1 MGITDATDDTARA
14 DDQSGTKRM
23 LGITASSF
31 VAVPADIPLVNEF
44 PVHTLALIAVYT
56 LATVLIWVFVG
67 YPLLMLRFALVH
79 KGAKKN
85 YAFQPFFSILVPTFN
100 EEAVIE
106 KRIQN
111 LQALRYPKDKYE
123 ILVID
128 SGSSDATTR
137 IVERL
142 CAEDGAPRT
151 KLVCEDERMGKASA
165 INCGSAHAAGDIILV
180 TDANAFF
187 DADVLAELGP
197 HFERAEIGGVGG
209 RYVVSNPEN
218 PLPRTEQFYWDL
230 ETLLRTGE
238 SALDSAC
245 LFQGEINAW
254 RKSIVDADTAM
265 IGEDLDMSI
274 AIRKKGYKVAFE
286 PNAICY
292 EPSPTSFS
300 EQRTQKQRRCLGT
313 IQNIFKHWRYLF
325 VPTDWYRLIIFPSH
339 KGLLMATPFM
349 FFGILVCYT
358 LIWNPFVVLDHI
370 FIMSALFLILLAVYL
385 RFGPQLHR
393 ADVSTRPV
401 KFSFL
406 RVAGY
411 VLFDEYLLLV
421 AWIAFFSR
429 RYSVLWEKIDSTRA
443 GAEPAELNLD

>member
-1 MGITDATDDTARA
+1 MIP
-14 DDQSGTKRM
+14 QP
-23 LGITASSF
+23 F
-31 VAVPADIPLVNEF
+31 VTLDIVVLYL
-44 PVHTLALIAVYT
+44 LAFL
-56 LATVLIWVFVG
+56 LIWVFSG

-79 KGAKKN
+79 KGDKKN

-111 LQALRYPKDKYE
+111 LRALRYPKHKYE

-128 SGSSDATTR
+128 SGSSDATKR
-137 IVERL
+137 IVQRL
-142 CAEDGAPRT
+142 CAEGGAPRT
-151 KLVCEDERMGKASA
+151 KLVCEDERRGKASA

-180 TDANAFF
+180 TDANSFF
-187 DADVLAELGP
+187 DANVLAELGP
-197 HFERAEIGGVGG
+197 HFERPEIGGVGG
-209 RYVVSNPEN
+209 RYMVSNPDN

-292 EPSPTSFS
+292 EPSPTSFG

-325 VPTDWYRLIIFPSH
+325 VPRDWYRLIIFPSH
-339 KGLLMATPFM
+339 KGLLMASPFM
-349 FFGILVCYT
+349 FLGILVGYI
-358 LIWNPFVVLDHI
+358 LIWNPLVVLDHI
-370 FIMSALFLILLAVYL
+370 FIMSALFLIMLAVYL
-385 RFGPQLHR
+385 RYGPRLYR
-393 ADVSTRPV
+393 ADASTRPA

-406 RVAGY
+406 RVARY
-411 VLFDEYLLLV
+411 VLFDEYLLLL
-421 AWIAFFSR
+421 AWRDFFFR
-429 RYSVLWEKIDSTRA
+429 RYSVLWEKIDSTRESV
-443 GAEPAELNLD
+443 EPVEPL

>member
-1 MGITDATDDTARA
+1 MIP
-14 DDQSGTKRM
+14 QP
-23 LGITASSF
+23 F
-31 VAVPADIPLVNEF
+31 VTLDIVVLYL
-44 PVHTLALIAVYT
+44 LAFL
-56 LATVLIWVFVG
+56 LIWVFAG

-79 KGAKKN
+79 KGAKRTMH
-85 YAFQPFFSILVPTFN
+85 FSLSSPFLCLRSMKRQLS
-100 EEAVIE
+100 
-106 KRIQN
+106 KSRIQN
-111 LQALRYPKDKYE
+111 LRALRYPKDKYE

-128 SGSSDATTR
+128 SGSSDATKS
-137 IVERL
+137 IVQRL
-142 CAEDGAPRT
+142 CAEGGAPRT
-151 KLVCEDERMGKASA
+151 KLVCEDERRGKASA

-180 TDANAFF
+180 TDANSFF
-187 DADVLAELGP
+187 DANVLAELGP
-197 HFERAEIGGVGG
+197 HFERPEIGGVGG

-254 RKSIVDADTAM
+254 RKCIVDADTAM

-300 EQRTQKQRRCLGT
+300 EQRTQKKRRCLGT

-325 VPTDWYRLIIFPSH
+325 VPRDWYRLIIFPSH
-339 KGLLMATPFM
+339 KGLLMVTPFM
-349 FFGILVCYT
+349 FLGIFLGYT
-358 LIWNPFVVLDHI
+358 LIWNPLVVLGHM
-370 FIMSALFLILLAVYL
+370 FIMSALFLILLSVYL
-385 RFGPQLHR
+385 RFVPRLHQ
-393 ADVSTRPV
+393 ADASTRPA

-406 RVAGY
+406 RVARY
-411 VLFDEYLLLV
+411 VLFDEYLLLL
-421 AWIAFFSR
+421 AWRDFFFR

-443 GAEPAELNLD
+443 GVEPAEPPSG

>member
-1 MGITDATDDTARA
+1 
-14 DDQSGTKRM
+14 M
-23 LGITASSF
+23 LGITSF
-31 VAVPADIPLVNEF
+31 AAVPAEIPLVNAF
-44 PVHTLALIAVYT
+44 PVHTLALIAVYA
-56 LATVLIWVFVG
+56 LAALLIWVFVG

-79 KGAKKN
+79 KGARKN

-106 KRIQN
+106 ARIQN
-111 LQALRYPKDKYE
+111 LRALRYPKDKYE

-128 SGSSDATTR
+128 SGSTDATKR

-142 CAEDGAPRT
+142 CAEGEAPLT
-151 KLVCEDERMGKASA
+151 KLVCENERRGKASA
-165 INCGSAHAAGDIILV
+165 INCGSAEAAGDIILV

-187 DADVLAELGP
+187 DVNVLAELGP

-209 RYVVSNPEN
+209 RYMVSNPDN
-218 PLPRTEQFYWDL
+218 PLPLTEQFYWDL

-274 AIRKKGYKVAFE
+274 AIRKKGYKVEFE

-313 IQNIFKHWRYLF
+313 IQNIFKHWRYLI
-325 VPTDWYRLIIFPSH
+325 VPRDWYRLIIFPSH

-349 FFGILVCYT
+349 FIGILIGYI
-358 LIWNPFVVLDHI
+358 LLWNPLLVLSHL

-385 RFGPQLHR
+385 RFVPRLHQ
-393 ADVSTRPV
+393 ADASTRPA

-406 RVAGY
+406 RVARY
-411 VLFDEYLLLV
+411 VLFDEYLLVL
-421 AWIAFFSR
+421 AWKDFLFR

-443 GAEPAELNLD
+443 GVESAEPPSG

>member
-1 MGITDATDDTARA
+1 
-14 DDQSGTKRM
+14 M
-23 LGITASSF
+23 LGITSF
-31 VAVPADIPLVNEF
+31 AAVPAEIPLVNVF
-44 PVHTLALIAVYT
+44 PFHTLALIAVYA
-56 LATVLIWVFVG
+56 LAALLIWVFVG

-79 KGAKKN
+79 RGAEKN
-85 YAFQPFFSILVPTFN
+85 YSFQPFFSILVPTFN

-106 KRIQN
+106 ARIQN
-111 LQALRYPKDKYE
+111 LRALRYPKDKYE

-128 SGSSDATTR
+128 SGSTDATKR

-142 CAEDGAPRT
+142 CAEGGAPRM
-151 KLVCEDERMGKASA
+151 KLVCEDERRGKASA
-165 INCGSAHAAGDIILV
+165 INCGSAYAAGDIILV

-187 DADVLAELGP
+187 DANVLAELGP
-197 HFERAEIGGVGG
+197 YFERPEIGGVGG

-313 IQNIFKHWRYLF
+313 IQNVFKHWRYLF
-325 VPTDWYRLIIFPSH
+325 VPRDWYRLIIFPSH
-339 KGLLMATPFM
+339 KGLLVATPFM
-349 FFGILVCYT
+349 FIGILLGYI
-358 LIWNPFVVLDHI
+358 LLWNPLLVLSHI

-385 RFGPQLHR
+385 RFVPRLHQAR
-393 ADVSTRPV
+393 ASTRPA

-406 RVAGY
+406 RVARY
-411 VLFDEYLLLV
+411 VLFDEYLLLL
-421 AWIAFFSR
+421 AWKDFFFR

-443 GAEPAELNLD
+443 AI